1 MVDQQIAVP
10 PDTGRLLFEIKK
22 VIVGQDHLLE
32 RILVALLARGH
43 LLVEGVPGLAKTLSV
58 KTVAQAI
65 SGDFKRIQFTPD
77 LVPADLVGTRIYNQ
91 RVGDFQ
97 TSLGPVFTNLLLADE
112 INRAPAKV
120 QSALL
125 EVMQEHQVTI
135 GHDTHRVP
143 DPFLVLATQNPIESE
158 GTYPL
163 PEAQVD
169 RFLLKIVIGYPAH
182 DEELTI
188 VQRQLVA
195 PPELREALSLD
206 ELKELQRAVFDV
218 YVDPALVSY
227 AVDLAT
233 VTREPAAHGLPD
245 VAPYISFGASPRR
258 PISLVQ
264 SARAL
269 ALVRGRDYVL
279 AEDLGALAKDA
290 LRHRLVLSYQALAEE
305 VSSDTILDQVIAAV
319 QVPRI
324 DLTRMS
330 AA

>member
-1 MVDQQIAVP
+1 VP
-10 PDTGRLLFEIKK
+10 
-22 VIVGQDHLLE
+22 
-32 RILVALLARGH
+32 
-43 LLVEGVPGLAKTLSV
+43 S
-58 KTVAQAI
+58 
-65 SGDFKRIQFTPD
+65 
-77 LVPADLVGTRIYNQ
+77 DLVGTRIY
-91 RVGDFQ
+91 RPGAGREGSFD
-97 TSLGPVFTNLLLADE
+97 TELGPVFCNFLLADE

-125 EVMQEHQVTI
+125 EVMQERQVTI
-135 GHDTHRVP
+135 GHTTHPVP
-143 DPFLVLATQNPIESE
+143 DPFLVMATQNPIESE

-169 RFLLKIVIGYPAH
+169 RFMLKIVIGYPAH

-195 PPELREALSLD
+195 PPELREALTLD

-227 AVDLAT
+227 AVELAT

-245 VAPYISFGASPRR
+245 VAPYISFGASPRG

-324 DLTRMS
+324 PLP
-330 AA
+330 

>member
-1 MVDQQIAVP
+1 
-10 PDTGRLLFEIKK
+10 
-22 VIVGQDHLLE
+22 
-32 RILVALLARGH
+32 
-43 LLVEGVPGLAKTLSV
+43 
-58 KTVAQAI
+58 
-65 SGDFKRIQFTPD
+65 
-77 LVPADLVGTRIYNQ
+77 
-91 RVGDFQ
+91 
-97 TSLGPVFTNLLLADE
+97 
-112 INRAPAKV
+112 
-120 QSALL
+120 
-125 EVMQEHQVTI
+125 
-135 GHDTHRVP
+135 
-143 DPFLVLATQNPIESE
+143 
-158 GTYPL
+158 
-163 PEAQVD
+163 
-169 RFLLKIVIGYPAH
+169 
-182 DEELTI
+182 
-188 VQRQLVA
+188 VA
-195 PPELREALSLD
+195 PPELREALTLD

-227 AVDLAT
+227 AVELAT

-245 VAPYISFGASPRR
+245 VAPYISFGASPRG